1 MVVPFQTGIAVAT
14 FALAGG
20 WSSARVASA
29 FSGSRFATA
38 IAVAICAA
46 LGAWAA
52 VIMGWTPVF
61 AITLGLAWTLITL
74 AAIDV
79 LAFRLPDLLTLPLAA
94 AGLLISLILPSEF
107 WAHLAGAVIGYCAFA
122 AIGWAFARVRGR
134 EGLGMG
140 DAKLAAAAGAWLG
153 WEPLPSVILIA
164 CAAGFLWVA
173 TMAILRGRA
182 ALTERIPFGVALAIA
197 IWVVWLYG
205 PLEFPGAAS

>member
-1 MVVPFQTGIAVAT
+1 MVLCAV
-14 FALAGG
+14 
-20 WSSARVASA
+20 
-29 FSGSRFATA
+29 
-38 IAVAICAA
+38 

-52 VIMGWTPVF
+52 AIVGWPLVF
-61 AITLGLAWTLITL
+61 VVTLGLAWTLLTL
-74 AAIDV
+74 AAIDI

-94 AGLLISLILPSEF
+94 AGLAVSLTVPDVLWTHGIATAIAIDKLRDH
-107 WAHLAGAVIGYCAFA
+107 ALGLVIGYCAFA
-122 AIGWAFARVRGR
+122 ALGWAFARVRGR
-134 EGLGMG
+134 EGLGLG

-153 WEPLPSVILIA
+153 WAPLPSVILIA

-173 TMAILRGRA
+173 TMTVMRGRA